1 MSKLNHDTLW
11 HQLTEEE
18 DYKDYDHG
26 EEEFIPKPGHFV
38 PYSQLEDTLP
48 SAKQH
53 KNKVE
58 TQNCNSKSMSN
69 KIALDAA

>member
-1 MSKLNHDTLW
+1 MSKLNHDTFW
-11 HQLTEEE
+11 HHLTEEE

-53 KNKVE
+53 KNIMLRLRTLQQQV
-58 TQNCNSKSMSN
+58 NV
-69 KIALDAA
+69 